1 MKIYNSL
8 VKSFLSELVGKL
20 RYDLNISQE
29 KMSEYL
35 RISARAYGDL
45 ERGRFCF
52 SATSLLFLMVAL
64 DEKDVL
70 KLIADFKMLID
81 KAESVENENTDIKG
95 DKSG

>member
-1 MKIYNSL
+1 MKIYNGL

-35 RISARAYGDL
+35 RISTRAYGDL

-52 SATSLLFLMVAL
+52 SATSLLFLMACL

-70 KLIADFKMLID
+70 KLLDEFKKLID
-81 KAESVENENTDIKG
+81 EVENKEADSGRNKKG
-95 DKSG
+95 

>member
-1 MKIYNSL
+1 MKIYNGL

-35 RISARAYGDL
+35 RISTRAYGDL

-52 SATSLLFLMVAL
+52 SATSLLFLMAFL

-70 KLIADFKMLID
+70 KLLDEFKKLID
-81 KAESVENENTDIKG
+81 EVENKEADSGRNKKG
-95 DKSG
+95 